1 MRRVSQDSQLSRAMN
16 LAMSES
22 DVLDRC
28 QAAGVGVSA
37 VELLPAG
44 GVRLV
49 CMSGAGA
56 DLVRS
61 LLSKKLIQGN
71 VLRHK
76 FRPSRPLW

>member
-1 MRRVSQDSQLSRAMN
+1 MN
-16 LAMSES
+16 LSMSER

-28 QAAGVGVSA
+28 HAAGVEVSA
-37 VELLPAG
+37 LELLPSG

-49 CMSGAGA
+49 CMSSAGA

-71 VLRHK
+71 VLRQK

>member
-1 MRRVSQDSQLSRAMN
+1 MN

-22 DVLDRC
+22 DVLNRC

-37 VELLPAG
+37 MEDLPDG

-61 LLSKKLIQGN
+61 LLSKKLIKGN
-71 VLRHK
+71 VPRHK

>member
-1 MRRVSQDSQLSRAMN
+1 MARKLSRAIN

-22 DVLDRC
+22 DVLGRC
-28 QAAGVGVSA
+28 EAAGVGVSA
-37 VELLPAG
+37 LELLPNG

-56 DLVRS
+56 DSMRS
-61 LLSKKLIQGN
+61 LLSKKLLKED
-71 VLRHK
+71 VPRHK

>member
-1 MRRVSQDSQLSRAMN
+1 VGRKLSRVIN

-22 DVLDRC
+22 DVLGRC

-37 VELLPAG
+37 MEILPSG

-61 LLSKKLIQGN
+61 LLSKKLIKGDVARQ
-71 VLRHK
+71 K

>member
-1 MRRVSQDSQLSRAMN
+1 MN
-16 LAMSES
+16 LAMSEK
-22 DVLDRC
+22 DVLSRC
-28 QAAGVGVSA
+28 QDAGVGVSA
-37 VELLPAG
+37 MEDLPNG

-61 LLSKKLIQGN
+61 LLSKKLIKGN
-71 VLRHK
+71 APRHK

>member
-1 MRRVSQDSQLSRAMN
+1 MN
-16 LAMSES
+16 LAMSER

-37 VELLPAG
+37 LEALPNG

-49 CMSGAGA
+49 CVSGAGA
-56 DLVRS
+56 DTVRS

-71 VLRHK
+71 VVRYK
-76 FRPSRPLW
+76 IRPSRPLW